1 MRSGDEILM
10 DSPST
15 STVVSL
21 TARFYQRS
29 GVGVDLKAWK
39 EELDEGPDS
48 Q

>member
-1 MRSGDEILM
+1 MRSGDEIRI

-21 TARFYQRS
+21 TAHFYQGS
-29 GVGVDLKAWK
+29 GAGVDLKAWK
-39 EELDEGPDS
+39 KELDEGSDC